1 MELKQMEYFR
11 AIADAGSISDG
22 ARRLH
27 MSQPPLSYQMKL
39 LEEELGVRLF
49 ERGSRKIRLT
59 KAGKIFY
66 ERTESILNLTQST
79 VREVGDTGKHEVLHL
94 GLTPTTGPVLL
105 PYIRHFSGLFPDVRF
120 EVYDG
125 STFTLSGLLD
135 YGIVEVA
142 AIRTPTR
149 LENAGTL
156 YISHESMLAVF
167 PPSFSAGHT
176 ADISLSE
183 IAAHPVIIYRR
194 YHELIMKAF
203 HDRFLN
209 PDIFCECD
217 DARTALQWVREGLG
231 CAIFPDSMHSLCQ
244 DLPVFRIGEPE
255 LVTDIFLAWKKER
268 EDMELLQK
276 FLSVFPLSHS
286 HT

>member
-1 MELKQMEYFR
+1 MELRQMEYFK

-22 ARRLH
+22 ARHLH
-27 MSQPPLSYQMKL
+27 MSQPPLSYQMKQ

-49 ERGSRKIRLT
+49 ERGSKKIRLT
-59 KAGKIFY
+59 KAGKVFY

-79 VREVGDTGKHEVLHL
+79 IREVGDTGKHDVLHL

-135 YGIVEVA
+135 YGIIEVA

-149 LENAGTL
+149 LGNAGTL
-156 YISHESMLAVF
+156 YISHENMIVVF
-167 PPSFSAGHT
+167 PAAASVTEQS
-176 ADISLSE
+176 SLSLE
-183 IAAHPVIIYRR
+183 ELACHRIIIYRR

-231 CAIFPDSMHSLCQ
+231 CAIFPDSMRLLCQ
-244 DLPVFRIGEPE
+244 DLPICRLEEPE
-255 LVTDIFLAWKKER
+255 LVTDIFLAWKKNR
-268 EDMELLQK
+268 EDLDLLQK
-276 FLSVFPLSHS
+276 FLSVFPVSFS
-286 HT
+286 RS